1 MAFRRV
7 LVANRGEIAV
17 RVIRTLHMLGMEAV
31 AVFSDADMESPHV
44 EAADLAVPLGGMTPQ
59 ESYLQIERILEAAK
73 RAGAEAVHPGYGFL
87 SENPDFARA
96 VEEAGLVFI
105 GPTPEAMERMGDKT
119 RAHVLA
125 REVGVPTPPGG
136 ILVRSPEEAREAA
149 EKLGYPVVIKA
160 AGGGGGKGMRKIRSP
175 QDLEHQVE
183 SAIREAQSAFGDPR
197 VFVEKWIEPARH
209 VEVQVLADHH
219 GNVWILGEREC
230 SLQRRYQ
237 KIVEETPSPGIT
249 EKTRQGLFQAARRL
263 VEASGYTSA
272 GTLEFLVDGE
282 GNYYFMEMNTRLQV
296 EHPVTEMVWGLDLV
310 AWQIRIAQGEKLP
323 PLERTPR
330 GHAIE
335 ARIYAE
341 DPYAGFLPSTGEILT
356 LHLPHHPGVRVDHA
370 FREGMVVHAFYDP
383 MLAKVIAWGE
393 TREGARARLV
403 GALKETVILGVMHNI
418 GFLVDLLES
427 EWFRKGET
435 FTTTVESLDL
445 RPPEP
450 PPEVLAALLL
460 VSPGQS
466 PRLEAPAMGDPYS
479 PFRTL
484 GRFRI
489 GEES

>member
-1 MAFRRV
+1 MTFRRV
-7 LVANRGEIAV
+7 LVANRGEIAL
-17 RVIRTLHMLGMEAV
+17 RVIRTLHTLGMEAV
-31 AVFSDADMESPHV
+31 AVFSDVDAESPHV
-44 EAADLAVPLGGMTPQ
+44 EAADIALPIGGITPQ
-59 ESYLQIERILEAAK
+59 ESYLQVERILDAAK

-87 SENPDFARA
+87 SENPAFARA
-96 VEEAGLVFI
+96 VQEAGLVFI

-119 RAHVLA
+119 RAHALA
-125 REVGVPTPPGG
+125 REAGVPTPPGG
-136 ILVRSPEEAREAA
+136 VLVHSPDEARNAA
-149 EKLGYPVVIKA
+149 ERLGYPVVIKA
-160 AGGGGGKGMRKIRSP
+160 AGGGGGKGMRRVKDP
-175 QDLEHQVE
+175 EELAHQVE
-183 SAIREAQSAFGDPR
+183 SAIREARSAFDDPR

-249 EKTRQGLFQAARRL
+249 EETRQGLFEAARRL
-263 VEASGYTSA
+263 VEASGYISA
-272 GTLEFLVDGE
+272 GTLEFLVDRE
-282 GNYYFMEMNTRLQV
+282 GNFYFMEMNTRLQV

-310 AWQIRIAQGEKLP
+310 AWQIRIAQGETLP
-323 PLERTPR
+323 PLEGTPR

-356 LHLPHHPGVRVDHA
+356 LHFPHHPGVRVDHA
-370 FREGMVVHAFYDP
+370 LREGLAIHAFYDP
-383 MLAKVIAWGE
+383 MLAKMIAWGE
-393 TREGARARLV
+393 TREEARARLV
-403 GALKETVILGVMHNI
+403 GALKETAILGVVHNA
-418 GFLVDLLES
+418 GFLVELLES
-427 EWFRKGET
+427 EAFRRGET

-460 VSPGQS
+460 
-466 PRLEAPAMGDPYS
+466 APAGRPSAPEVPVAGDPYS

-489 GEES
+489 GEEP